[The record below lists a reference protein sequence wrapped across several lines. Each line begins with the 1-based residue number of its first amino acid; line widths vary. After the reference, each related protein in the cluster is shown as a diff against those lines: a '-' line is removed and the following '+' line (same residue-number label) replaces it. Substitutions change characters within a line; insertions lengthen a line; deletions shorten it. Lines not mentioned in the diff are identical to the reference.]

1 MSKYISNHICVQ
13 VLQAK
18 DEIFNMKD
26 LAKELPKTTTPLSKV
41 IEDIV
46 ICNEELENWSMTNT
60 SID

>member
-1 MSKYISNHICVQ
+1 MSKYISNYICVQ

-18 DEIFNMKD
+18 DEICNMKN
-26 LAKELPKTTTPLSKV
+26 LATLAKTTTPLNKV

-46 ICNEELENWSMTNT
+46 IYNEELENWSMTNN